1 MHTPRPTKNDSYAF
15 LISEGIK
22 RGCEVV
28 PEYRVFLPNLS
39 KKKSIDLVWVK
50 RRPGAAPYQ
59 DRESQKYWD
68 LVATF
73 EIEGCN
79 VSIKKE
85 FDRHL
90 RHLPSLNPHFNGRPV
105 FHSIVLYT
113 AAFDR
118 SPLLLRD
125 IDALIGERRSAAER
139 FGIHVFS
146 VNEPLVM
153 DLLPNDAHPSIE
165 RTLGP

>member
-1 MHTPRPTKNDSYAF
+1 MFDHRPTKNDSYAF
-15 LISEGIK
+15 LIAEGVK
-22 RGCEVV
+22 RGFEVIA
-28 PEYRVFLPNLS
+28 EYRVFIPQLK
-39 KKKSIDLVWVK
+39 KKKSIDLVWAK
-50 RRPGAAPYQ
+50 RKSGAATYQ
-59 DRESQKYWD
+59 NSESINYWE

-79 VSIKKE
+79 VNIKKE

-90 RHLPSLNPHFNGRPV
+90 RHFPHLDRQFSTRSV

-118 SPLLLRD
+118 SLLKIKDPAAFVL
-125 IDALIGERRSAAER
+125 ERKSAAKA

-146 VNEPLVM
+146 INEPHVLQ
-153 DLLPNDAHPSIE
+153 LLP
-165 RTLGP
+165 T